1 MGPSRRPWRL
11 VFLQETTGR
20 NEGGHMAGTRLG
32 REAEDV
38 AARHLESQGWTILG
52 RNVRAGRRE
61 VDIIA
66 TKGRVL
72 TFVEVKCR
80 RSREYGH
87 PLEAITAAKREEI
100 ARVAR
105 AWLRDRRLPP
115 GTTVRF
121 DAVSVVWPAGEPPRI
136 SHLPDAWRMG

>member
-1 MGPSRRPWRL
+1 MD
-11 VFLQETTGR
+11 R
-20 NEGGHMAGTRLG
+20 NRLG
-32 REAEDV
+32 REAEEV
-38 AARHLESQGWTILG
+38 AVRYLESQGWTIMG

-66 TKGRVL
+66 TRGGVL
-72 TFVEVKCR
+72 AFVEVKCR
-80 RSREYGH
+80 TGTEFGH

-105 AWLRDRRLPP
+105 AWLQGRRLPP

-121 DAVSVVWPAGEPPRI
+121 DAVSVIWPVGRLPQVC
-136 SHLPDAWRMG
+136 HLPDAWRMG